1 MGRSITAECCK
12 VAILDKVPNKQ
23 GWNFPYEWINSN
35 QLDASI
41 PNNNLPL
48 SALDPIIILSSVQD
62 IWIHRWIED
71 NKLKSRL
78 MDIRN
83 ILAEKSLVEYYTDG
97 SLTPSTPTTM
107 GKQNPNLV
115 YTNMGATFCVN
126 NEPLLSA
133 QANLSLWPSSTRSEL
148 VAIFMALLTAQ

>member
-1 MGRSITAECCK
+1 MDKFKPIGR
-12 VAILDKVPNKQ
+12 
-23 GWNFPYEWINSN
+23 IN
-35 QLDASI
+35 